1 MFLKDRLNLNTERKY
16 TDEGFLVVPARI
28 SRIGIQEYLAVEMG
42 ITDRNADDIIKV
54 YRPEE
59 EVFDEASMSSFANK
73 PVTNN
78 HPPELVNSSNAKQY
92 SVGHAGPQ
100 VTRDGSF
107 AKSELFII
115 DAQSIADIE
124 SGKSELSNGYTA
136 DIDWTPGVT
145 PDGEEYHAVQR
156 NIKGNHIAIVERGRA
171 GRDCRVAD
179 QLPNLGDRLA
189 MAKITI
195 DGVDYEVSDQ
205 AAQAVGKLHTRLND
219 AELSAEEIEK
229 EKKAKEDEAKAEKEK
244 AKATEDSYKAQ
255 LDDLK
260 TKIPTA
266 DTMDKL
272 VAERT
277 ALVDKAKKVI
287 SDIEWEGKD
296 SATLMKEV
304 VAAKCENV
312 QMDSVSADYIQARF
326 DMLVETTDADPL
338 DETFRDQARK
348 LIGDTKVEGTRPAS
362 VIARD
367 KMLER
372 NRNAWKGGAK

>member
-28 SRIGIQEYLAVEMG
+28 SRVGIQEYLAVEMG
-42 ITDRNADDIIKV
+42 LADRNMEDIIKV
-54 YRPEE
+54 YRPED
-59 EVFDEASMSSFANK
+59 EVFDEASLSSFANK

-78 HPPELVNSSNAKQY
+78 HPPELVNAGNAKQY

-107 AKSELFII
+107 SKTDLFII

-124 SGKSELSNGYTA
+124 SGKAELSNGYTA

-145 PDGEEYHAVQR
+145 PDGEQYDAVQR

-179 QLPNLGDRLA
+179 QLPNSGDNLA

-205 AAQAVGKLHTRLND
+205 AAQAVGKLHTRLKD
-219 AELSAEEIEK
+219 AEMSAEEIEK
-229 EKKAKEDEAKAEKEK
+229 EKKAKEDEAEAEKEK
-244 AKATEDSYKAQ
+244 AKATEDSYKDQ
-255 LDDLK
+255 LETLK

-266 DTMDKL
+266 DTLDKL
-272 VAERT
+272 VADRT
-277 ALVDKAKKVI
+277 ALVDKAKKVLPE
-287 SDIEWEGKD
+287 IEWEGKD
-296 SATLMKEV
+296 SATLMQEV

-312 QMDSVSADYIQARF
+312 QMDSVSADYVQARF
-326 DMLVETTDADPL
+326 DMLVEAADHDPL
-338 DETFRDQARK
+338 DAAFRDHAK
-348 LIGDTKVEGTRPAS
+348 EPAGDKVEDTRPAS